1 MASFPAGPYTL
12 EFQGAVA
19 SLAHLLSFN
28 CDTVGEPEI
37 GTPALEVF
45 LETQDHAGSTLE
57 DGANALWDVIRP
69 LFGPNWL
76 CSTYTL
82 WKRVPENTE
91 KIFISAGTLTNP
103 NGTGAAGT
111 TVLSSQITG
120 TWRSALGNVMKVVLL
135 EPATTR
141 VDSVPIPSSG
151 DVWFIPLSDF
161 ILSGAN
167 FVMAR
172 DRSFPVAPMKVSYGQ
187 NEKIFNRRNRS

>member
-1 MASFPAGPYTL
+1 MATFPAGPYTL
-12 EFQGAVA
+12 EYQGSVG
-19 SLAHLLSFN
+19 SLVHLLTFN
-28 CDTVGEPEI
+28 CDTVGTPDI
-37 GTPALEVF
+37 GTPPLDVF
-45 LETQDHAGSTLE
+45 LETRDHAGSTLA
-57 DGANALWDVIRP
+57 DAANALWDVVRP
-69 LFGPNWL
+69 LFGPTYL

-103 NGTGAAGT
+103 NGTGAAGS

-135 EPATTR
+135 EAATTR

-151 DVWFIPLSDF
+151 DVWFIPLSTF
-161 ILSGAN
+161 ILSPAG